1 MTNYHVSLAD
11 RLMEFREM
19 KDFDSAPMYQNNI
32 INEQHKNVSNEVKDF
47 FDEK

>member
-19 KDFDSAPMYQNNI
+19 KDVDNTPMFPNQI
-32 INEQHKNVSNEVKDF
+32 INEQKNVSNEIKDF

>member
-19 KDFDSAPMYQNNI
+19 KDVDNTPMFQNQI
-32 INEQHKNVSNEVKDF
+32 SEQHKNVSNEVKDF